1 MIDYTEAW
9 KKIKSKKKLT
19 WNLILSGKNILN
31 LLKRNNLL
39 WNRIRILE
47 LGFGYNRFL
56 KSLVGHYSFSYM
68 GIDISDR
75 WIGEARMNFFEDEKI
90 KFRKGDIAKKEKIK
104 VKQLI
109 IVIQPIKSSIN
120 SNFFLFYKLSET

>member
-39 WNRIRILE
+39 WNRIREIYL
-47 LGFGYNRFL
+47 
-56 KSLVGHYSFSYM
+56 
-68 GIDISDR
+68 
-75 WIGEARMNFFEDEKI
+75 
-90 KFRKGDIAKKEKIK
+90 KGDYEI
-104 VKQLI
+104 
-109 IVIQPIKSSIN
+109 
-120 SNFFLFYKLSET
+120 FL